1 MTDHAGYLGIPAA
14 SDAGRVVR
22 ALQAA
27 KQLRFSEIAQAI
39 RAQHSD
45 ALAAIKQLAERG
57 VVQVRHTD
65 GEPVAVLTSKPE
77 EPDDPPKAKPAEEKK
92 KPAPPTE
99 KPKKARSAAAAKPN
113 PPEAPPRT
121 IRNADVFAVLPASEN
136 DAMSRGEI
144 ANLMGVRK
152 CEIDRLANTL
162 IRLHISGAAKV
173 IRVSRGHYKYY
184 RGRDT
189 LERVTDLTE
198 RQQKI
203 LAVLPTN
210 EDDGIPLGDVIE
222 LAEIK
227 SGEPL
232 PYHAAKWDIE
242 KMIRLGL
249 VGVGPRKS
257 TGPGCPRK
265 YYRIVEGEQE
275 MNAVTSDPII
285 STLAHDPDVG
295 QPHGKF
301 PNGSGFAALGDDL
314 LACRNLPDGEGYINR
329 QGLKALPVV
338 ASELPD
344 DGDIADAV
352 AALADDAQA
361 RDLRDESIE
370 DEAPDVLPFEH
381 EWANVSLHELL
392 TEMHK
397 RRARI
402 ERDMKTVT
410 AIADATLGMTVMET
424 VDLLDWLSKCLI
436 ESHEQNHAKRTA
448 G

>member
-27 KQLRFSEIAQAI
+27 KQLRVNEVAQAI
-39 RAQHSD
+39 RAQQSD
-45 ALAAIKQLAERG
+45 AMAALRQLTERG
-57 VVQVRHTD
+57 IVQVRHTD
-65 GEPVAVLTSKPE
+65 GEPVLVLASQPE

-92 KPAPPTE
+92 TPPPQTKKAKPQAE

-265 YYRIVEGEQE
+265 YYRIVDGEQE

-295 QPHGKF
+295 RPHVARHGTPIIAF
-301 PNGSGFAALGDDL
+301 ETLG
-314 LACRNLPDGEGYINR
+314 E
-329 QGLKALPVV
+329 
-338 ASELPD
+338 D

-352 AALADDAQA
+352 AALTADTQA
-361 RDLRDESIE
+361 RDLRDESID
-370 DEAPDVLPFEH
+370 DEAPIAASLKT
-381 EWANVSLHELL
+381 EWANVSLHELIA
-392 TEMHK
+392 EMRERK
-397 RRARI
+397 AQL
-402 ERDMKTVT
+402 ERDMK
-410 AIADATLGMTVMET
+410 AIGGIADATLGMTVMEA
-424 VDLLDWLSKCLI
+424 VDLMEWLSKRLI
-436 ESHEQNHAKRTA
+436 ESHEQKHAGGERA
-448 G
+448 